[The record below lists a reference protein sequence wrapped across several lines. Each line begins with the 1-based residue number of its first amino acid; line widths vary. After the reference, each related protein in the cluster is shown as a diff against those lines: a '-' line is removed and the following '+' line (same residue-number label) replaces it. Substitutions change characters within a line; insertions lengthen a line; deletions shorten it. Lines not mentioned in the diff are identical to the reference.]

1 MLKALYTFKKILQ
14 HQFNILYTHLFIH
27 SSSVKVNQGW
37 LSQTMDAR
45 QEDTLGGH
53 TCTHSLTHTHTL
65 GKFRT
70 VNPPTDM
77 FLGMEESKKTL
88 RKPTQT
94 QAEHAK
100 PLKGSKQKL
109 GSNQGPWISEKNTY
123 FVVINS
129 KPILSQFS
137 RKNNGANALG

>member
-1 MLKALYTFKKILQ
+1 
-14 HQFNILYTHLFIH
+14 
-27 SSSVKVNQGW
+27 
-37 LSQTMDAR
+37 
-45 QEDTLGGH
+45 
-53 TCTHSLTHTHTL
+53 
-65 GKFRT
+65 
-70 VNPPTDM
+70 M

-109 GSNQGPWISEKNTY
+109 ESNQGPWISEKNTY